1 MGKDNGTF
9 GGRGKKKDSE
19 AFSKLN
25 ETKSQVKVYQGSLVT
40 GTVDHC
46 CCCSGGSELIL
57 KCQDPPCSLLFCG
70 MGADMNKDPVSIPP
84 THHEHRALESSLTAQ
99 LGDDPLSNGLG
110 WGQPVIKWPQV

>member
-9 GGRGKKKDSE
+9 GGREKKKDSE
-19 AFSKLN
+19 AFLKLN
-25 ETKSQVKVYQGSLVT
+25 ETKSQVKVYQGILVT

-46 CCCSGGSELIL
+46 CCCLGGHELNL
-57 KCQDPPCSLLFCG
+57 QCQDPLCSLLFCG
-70 MGADMNKDPVSIPP
+70 TRADMNKDPVGIPP

-110 WGQPVIKWPQV
+110 WGQPVIKWTQV